1 MKILVVDDG
10 QLAIN
15 SLIRILCRVAP
26 DCDYISAMTTDDALT
41 WMRQGPMDAAFLNLE
56 MPGMNGLALA
66 RMIQKLQP
74 RCNIIVVTE
83 HPEYALEALQI
94 FVSGFLLK
102 PANEADVRNVLENL
116 RYPPE
121 TAPVGIKI
129 QCFGN
134 FEIFVGGRPLSFKR
148 SKSKELL
155 AYLVDRNG
163 ATCTNGEMLAVL
175 WEDKPDT
182 ASLHSHLRNL
192 IFDLS
197 HTLEDAGVNGLLVRG
212 RSTLA
217 LDTSKVDC
225 DYYNFLRGDRSA
237 FNAYRGEY
245 MTQYSWAEVTRS
257 ALRQQAAATPKSG
270 SIPSYYVPP
279 TGFKNCIKHQR
290 LLRKRCAAAFI
301 ILLKSFQFQQIF
313 LDLQSLGVAG
323 QAAVCADDP
332 VARHHDAQR
341 VAVAGAAHGAACLGF
356 AQRRRQL
363 AVGAHL
369 PVGNLVQLR
378 PYRLLKG
385 RALCCQRQ
393 VELPA
398 HPGKI
403 FVQLLLCLLQQGR
416 FHHPAWQRLQLRRT
430 VRAKM
435 YPAQCVVFLLQTDGT
450 KDAVD
455 VPDVQN
461 RPLPFL

>member
-163 ATCTNGEMLAVL
+163 ATCTNGELLAVL

-237 FNAYRGEY
+237 FNSYRGEY
-245 MTQYSWAEVTRS
+245 MTQYFLGRGYPLGAAPAGRS
-257 ALRQQAAATPKSG
+257 YAQKRVYPKLLRPAHGLLKLHKTPKAAAQTMRSSLYHSLKIVPAPAD
-270 SIPSYYVPP
+270 IP
-279 TGFKNCIKHQR
+279 
-290 LLRKRCAAAFI
+290 
-301 ILLKSFQFQQIF
+301 
-313 LDLQSLGVAG
+313 
-323 QAAVCADDP
+323 
-332 VARHHDAQR
+332 
-341 VAVAGAAHGAACLGF
+341 
-356 AQRRRQL
+356 
-363 AVGAHL
+363 
-369 PVGNLVQLR
+369 
-378 PYRLLKG
+378 
-385 RALCCQRQ
+385 
-393 VELPA
+393 
-398 HPGKI
+398 
-403 FVQLLLCLLQQGR
+403 
-416 FHHPAWQRLQLRRT
+416 
-430 VRAKM
+430 
-435 YPAQCVVFLLQTDGT
+435 
-450 KDAVD
+450 
-455 VPDVQN
+455 
-461 RPLPFL
+461 

>member
-26 DCDYISAMTTDDALT
+26 DCDYISAMTTEDALS

-56 MPGMNGLALA
+56 MPGMNGLALT

-102 PANEADVRNVLENL
+102 PANEADVRNVLEHL

-121 TAPVGIKI
+121 NAPVGIKI

-134 FEIFVGGRPLSFKR
+134 FEIFVGGRALAFKR

-182 ASLHSHLRNL
+182 ASL
-192 IFDLS
+192 
-197 HTLEDAGVNGLLVRG
+197 
-212 RSTLA
+212 
-217 LDTSKVDC
+217 DTSKVDC
-225 DYYNFLRGDRSA
+225 DYYNFLRGSRSA
-237 FNAYRGEY
+237 TNSYRGEY

-257 ALRQQAAATPKSG
+257 ALRQQANVQKTA

-279 TGFKNCIKHQR
+279 TGF
-290 LLRKRCAAAFI
+290 
-301 ILLKSFQFQQIF
+301 
-313 LDLQSLGVAG
+313 
-323 QAAVCADDP
+323 
-332 VARHHDAQR
+332 
-341 VAVAGAAHGAACLGF
+341 
-356 AQRRRQL
+356 
-363 AVGAHL
+363 
-369 PVGNLVQLR
+369 
-378 PYRLLKG
+378 
-385 RALCCQRQ
+385 
-393 VELPA
+393 
-398 HPGKI
+398 
-403 FVQLLLCLLQQGR
+403 
-416 FHHPAWQRLQLRRT
+416 
-430 VRAKM
+430 
-435 YPAQCVVFLLQTDGT
+435 
-450 KDAVD
+450 
-455 VPDVQN
+455 
-461 RPLPFL
+461 

>member
-1 MKILVVDDG
+1 M
-10 QLAIN
+10 
-15 SLIRILCRVAP
+15 
-26 DCDYISAMTTDDALT
+26 
-41 WMRQGPMDAAFLNLE
+41 NLE

-74 RCNIIVVTE
+74 RCNLIVVTE

-163 ATCTNGEMLAVL
+163 ATCTNGEMLAIL

-237 FNAYRGEY
+237 FNSYRGEY

-279 TGFKNCIKHQR
+279 TGF
-290 LLRKRCAAAFI
+290 
-301 ILLKSFQFQQIF
+301 
-313 LDLQSLGVAG
+313 
-323 QAAVCADDP
+323 
-332 VARHHDAQR
+332 
-341 VAVAGAAHGAACLGF
+341 
-356 AQRRRQL
+356 
-363 AVGAHL
+363 
-369 PVGNLVQLR
+369 
-378 PYRLLKG
+378 
-385 RALCCQRQ
+385 
-393 VELPA
+393 
-398 HPGKI
+398 
-403 FVQLLLCLLQQGR
+403 
-416 FHHPAWQRLQLRRT
+416 
-430 VRAKM
+430 
-435 YPAQCVVFLLQTDGT
+435 
-450 KDAVD
+450 
-455 VPDVQN
+455 
-461 RPLPFL
+461 

>member
-155 AYLVDRNG
+155 AYL
-163 ATCTNGEMLAVL
+163 ATAPPVPTARCWLSCGRISPTPPRCTA
-175 WEDKPDT
+175 
-182 ASLHSHLRNL
+182 
-192 IFDLS
+192 I
-197 HTLEDAGVNGLLVRG
+197 
-212 RSTLA
+212 
-217 LDTSKVDC
+217 
-225 DYYNFLRGDRSA
+225 
-237 FNAYRGEY
+237 
-245 MTQYSWAEVTRS
+245 
-257 ALRQQAAATPKSG
+257 
-270 SIPSYYVPP
+270 
-279 TGFKNCIKHQR
+279 
-290 LLRKRCAAAFI
+290 CAI
-301 ILLKSFQFQQIF
+301 
-313 LDLQSLGVAG
+313 
-323 QAAVCADDP
+323 
-332 VARHHDAQR
+332 
-341 VAVAGAAHGAACLGF
+341 
-356 AQRRRQL
+356 
-363 AVGAHL
+363 
-369 PVGNLVQLR
+369 
-378 PYRLLKG
+378 
-385 RALCCQRQ
+385 
-393 VELPA
+393 
-398 HPGKI
+398 
-403 FVQLLLCLLQQGR
+403 
-416 FHHPAWQRLQLRRT
+416 
-430 VRAKM
+430 
-435 YPAQCVVFLLQTDGT
+435 
-450 KDAVD
+450 
-455 VPDVQN
+455 
-461 RPLPFL
+461 

>member
-26 DCDYISAMTTDDALT
+26 DCDYISAMTTEDALS

-56 MPGMNGLALA
+56 MPGMNGLALT

-102 PANEADVRNVLENL
+102 PANEADVRNVLEHL

-121 TAPVGIKI
+121 NAPVGIKI

-134 FEIFVGGRPLSFKR
+134 FEIFVGGRALAFKR
-148 SKSKELL
+148 SKSKEL
-155 AYLVDRNG
+155 
-163 ATCTNGEMLAVL
+163 LAVL

-182 ASLHSHLRNL
+182 ASLHSQLRNL

-197 HTLEDAGVNGLLVRG
+197 HTLEDAGVTGLLIRG

-225 DYYNFLRGDRSA
+225 DYYNFLRGSRSA
-237 FNAYRGEY
+237 TNSYRGEY

-257 ALRQQAAATPKSG
+257 ALRQQANVQKTA

-279 TGFKNCIKHQR
+279 TGF
-290 LLRKRCAAAFI
+290 
-301 ILLKSFQFQQIF
+301 
-313 LDLQSLGVAG
+313 
-323 QAAVCADDP
+323 
-332 VARHHDAQR
+332 
-341 VAVAGAAHGAACLGF
+341 
-356 AQRRRQL
+356 
-363 AVGAHL
+363 
-369 PVGNLVQLR
+369 
-378 PYRLLKG
+378 
-385 RALCCQRQ
+385 
-393 VELPA
+393 
-398 HPGKI
+398 
-403 FVQLLLCLLQQGR
+403 
-416 FHHPAWQRLQLRRT
+416 
-430 VRAKM
+430 
-435 YPAQCVVFLLQTDGT
+435 
-450 KDAVD
+450 
-455 VPDVQN
+455 
-461 RPLPFL
+461 

>member
-1 MKILVVDDG
+1 MAKQGTILVVDDNKMNYLLICKMLFSTG
-10 QLAIN
+10 AEFVWASNAAECLAQLDAG
-15 SLIRILCRVAP
+15 RF
-26 DCDYISAMTTDDALT
+26 DCVL
-41 WMRQGPMDAAFLNLE
+41 MDVE
-56 MPGMNGLALA
+56 MPGMNGLALT

-102 PANEADVRNVLENL
+102 PANEADVRNVLEHL

-121 TAPVGIKI
+121 NAPVGIKI

-134 FEIFVGGRPLSFKR
+134 FEIFVGGRALAFKR

-163 ATCTNGEMLAVL
+163 ATCTNGEMLSVL

-197 HTLEDAGVNGLLVRG
+197 HTLEDAGVTGLLIRG

-225 DYYNFLRGDRSA
+225 DYYNFLRGSRSA
-237 FNAYRGEY
+237 TNSYRGEY

-257 ALRQQAAATPKSG
+257 ALRQQANVQKTA

-279 TGFKNCIKHQR
+279 TGF
-290 LLRKRCAAAFI
+290 
-301 ILLKSFQFQQIF
+301 
-313 LDLQSLGVAG
+313 
-323 QAAVCADDP
+323 
-332 VARHHDAQR
+332 
-341 VAVAGAAHGAACLGF
+341 
-356 AQRRRQL
+356 
-363 AVGAHL
+363 
-369 PVGNLVQLR
+369 
-378 PYRLLKG
+378 
-385 RALCCQRQ
+385 
-393 VELPA
+393 
-398 HPGKI
+398 
-403 FVQLLLCLLQQGR
+403 
-416 FHHPAWQRLQLRRT
+416 
-430 VRAKM
+430 
-435 YPAQCVVFLLQTDGT
+435 
-450 KDAVD
+450 
-455 VPDVQN
+455 
-461 RPLPFL
+461 

>member
-41 WMRQGPMDAAFLNLE
+41 WMRQGPMDATFLNLE

-74 RCNIIVVTE
+74 RCNLIVVTE

-102 PANEADVRNVLENL
+102 PANESDVRNVLENL

-163 ATCTNGEMLAVL
+163 ATCTNGEMLAIL

-237 FNAYRGEY
+237 FNSYRGEY

-279 TGFKNCIKHQR
+279 TGF
-290 LLRKRCAAAFI
+290 
-301 ILLKSFQFQQIF
+301 
-313 LDLQSLGVAG
+313 
-323 QAAVCADDP
+323 
-332 VARHHDAQR
+332 
-341 VAVAGAAHGAACLGF
+341 
-356 AQRRRQL
+356 
-363 AVGAHL
+363 
-369 PVGNLVQLR
+369 
-378 PYRLLKG
+378 
-385 RALCCQRQ
+385 
-393 VELPA
+393 
-398 HPGKI
+398 
-403 FVQLLLCLLQQGR
+403 
-416 FHHPAWQRLQLRRT
+416 
-430 VRAKM
+430 
-435 YPAQCVVFLLQTDGT
+435 
-450 KDAVD
+450 
-455 VPDVQN
+455 
-461 RPLPFL
+461 

>member
-26 DCDYISAMTTDDALT
+26 DCDYISAMTTEDALS

-56 MPGMNGLALA
+56 MPGMNGLALT

-102 PANEADVRNVLENL
+102 PANEADVRNVLEHL

-121 TAPVGIKI
+121 NAPVGIKI

-134 FEIFVGGRPLSFKR
+134 FEIFVGGRALAFKR

-163 ATCTNGEMLAVL
+163 ATCTNGE
-175 WEDKPDT
+175 DKPDT
-182 ASLHSHLRNL
+182 ASLRSHLRNL

-197 HTLEDAGVNGLLVRG
+197 HTLEDAGVTGLLIRG

-225 DYYNFLRGDRSA
+225 DYYNFLRGSRSA
-237 FNAYRGEY
+237 TNSYRGEY

-257 ALRQQAAATPKSG
+257 ALRQQANVQKTA

-279 TGFKNCIKHQR
+279 TGF
-290 LLRKRCAAAFI
+290 
-301 ILLKSFQFQQIF
+301 
-313 LDLQSLGVAG
+313 
-323 QAAVCADDP
+323 
-332 VARHHDAQR
+332 
-341 VAVAGAAHGAACLGF
+341 
-356 AQRRRQL
+356 
-363 AVGAHL
+363 
-369 PVGNLVQLR
+369 
-378 PYRLLKG
+378 
-385 RALCCQRQ
+385 
-393 VELPA
+393 
-398 HPGKI
+398 
-403 FVQLLLCLLQQGR
+403 
-416 FHHPAWQRLQLRRT
+416 
-430 VRAKM
+430 
-435 YPAQCVVFLLQTDGT
+435 
-450 KDAVD
+450 
-455 VPDVQN
+455 
-461 RPLPFL
+461 